1 MKVHKQN
8 QILSPFSNDQELIH
22 QSKHLLLELYN
33 CDFEKLN
40 DESFL
45 RCTLNRAA
53 KLANATVLNLISNKF
68 EPQGVTAIALLAESH
83 ISIHTW
89 PESNYSAVDIFT
101 CGQNMMPELASQ
113 YLIESLMAKEHSLR
127 VIERNPPSAV
137 SKQDIRDISKAL
149 GFPWWD
155 KPAQPCLS
163 SRFPYGHEITS
174 ERLKMVEKAEE
185 YVLFCFLNHF

>member
-1 MKVHKQN
+1 MEIYNKS
-8 QILSPFSNDQELIH
+8 QILSSFSDEKKLIH
-22 QSKHLLLELYN
+22 QSKHFLLELYK
-33 CDFEKLN
+33 CDYEKLN

-68 EPQGVTAIALLAESH
+68 EPQGVTSIALLAESH

-101 CGQNMMPELASQ
+101 CGKEMMPELASQ

-137 SKQDIRDISKAL
+137 SKQIRTI
-149 GFPWWD
+149 
-155 KPAQPCLS
+155 
-163 SRFPYGHEITS
+163 
-174 ERLKMVEKAEE
+174 V
-185 YVLFCFLNHF
+185 

>member
-101 CGQNMMPELASQ
+101 CGQNMLPELASQ
-113 YLIESLMAKEHSLR
+113 HLIEALKAGEHSLR
-127 VIERNPPSAV
+127 VIQRNPPELLHKQIRTAV
-137 SKQDIRDISKAL
+137 
-149 GFPWWD
+149 
-155 KPAQPCLS
+155 
-163 SRFPYGHEITS
+163 
-174 ERLKMVEKAEE
+174 
-185 YVLFCFLNHF
+185 